1 MSSARTLWFA
11 CFDILTLNAKNQGRS
26 FDLHVWISSTKTK
39 GRSLYL
45 SMCKGFVIVSLR
57 TGISSSTQSLGFRAM
72 MGYAWS
78 PSPNFRPYF
87 RFSLFHSSLGK
98 DANLALQ
105 RGLIPW
111 RLLETRGANPTMDFQ
126 HKSILM
132 QKNMPRSSL
141 LITSRLPS
149 HVEHVLK
156 STTSHHTA
164 PNQWRGLTPHV
175 SHQWVGAKEH
185 LINKALLAT
194 PWIPTSPQI

>member
-39 GRSLYL
+39 GRSFYL

-78 PSPNFRPYF
+78 PSPIFRHYF

-98 DANLALQ
+98 DAQ
-105 RGLIPW
+105 PCTWRGF
-111 RLLETRGANPTMDFQ
+111 D
-126 HKSILM
+126 
-132 QKNMPRSSL
+132 SL
-141 LITSRLPS
+141 KAIGNTWGQSHFNRLPS
-149 HVEHVLK
+149 RVEHVLK

-175 SHQWVGAKEH
+175 SHQKH
-185 LINKALLAT
+185 LINKELLAT
-194 PWIPTSPQI
+194 PWTPT